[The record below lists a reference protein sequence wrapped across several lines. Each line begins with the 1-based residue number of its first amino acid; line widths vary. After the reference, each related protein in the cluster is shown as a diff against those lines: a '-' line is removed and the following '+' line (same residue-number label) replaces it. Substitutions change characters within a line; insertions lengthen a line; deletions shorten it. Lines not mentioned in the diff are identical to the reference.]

1 VSCSLL
7 LFLRTFHS
15 DENRKKLSTTKFF
28 YQNPKLLN
36 FVKVFFSHFFLL
48 SRLGHKKRSFP
59 TERKLETLLLLHAK
73 MSSGFLSAS
82 LSSSTTTTTT
92 KSTFLGSPLG
102 GGGRKLLVASK
113 SQQHNQRRK
122 LQQQITA
129 MGKKSA
135 RKGKSAAPPP
145 PPSGG
150 SSGGGGGGGGG
161 GDAKPAGAAAKRQNQ
176 SMKSGGSKNVSE
188 GSAYQTET
196 RKIILSLNKVRKV
209 TPQGKELIKNI
220 NLGMYLGAKIG
231 ILGANGAGKSTLM
244 KILAGKDTAFDGDIY
259 LDDGI
264 KIGYLPQEPELDAG
278 ETVGENVD
286 AGVAAIKAEIAEFE
300 QISVD
305 MANPDADIDKL
316 MKRMTQLQD
325 KLDASNAW
333 EIDRTVDRAMDAL
346 RVPPREALVKNLSGG
361 ERRRVAICR
370 LLLADPDILLL
381 DEPTNH
387 LDAQSVA
394 WLEQFLAQFRGTVVA
409 ITHDRYFLDNV
420 AGWILELDR
429 GEGIP
434 FEGNYTSW
442 LESKANRLDMED
454 KKASSM
460 DKALKQ
466 ELEWVRK
473 NAKGQQKK
481 GKARLRAYEELCAAS
496 AEYTKR
502 EGMDSIT
509 IPTAPRL
516 GDVVLTCEGITK
528 GFDTRGLLIDNFSA
542 TIPPGSIV
550 GIVGGN
556 GAGKTTLF
564 RMIVGEDQ
572 PDAGSCKVGETVK
585 LMYVDQS
592 RDSLDPSKSVFEE
605 LTGGADEVNLG
616 GKTVN
621 SRAYCSWYN
630 FKSSDQQKKVGDLS
644 GGERNRLQLARVLT
658 SGGNCLLLDEPTND
672 LDVATLRALEEAL
685 LSWNGCAF
693 VISHDR
699 WFLNKIATHIIAFE
713 GDSQVT
719 FYQGSY
725 DEYEAHRIERMGGE
739 APKPLKY
746 RPLVN
751 A

>member
-1 VSCSLL
+1 MTTMTGSTFSSL
-7 LFLRTFHS
+7 TS
-15 DENRKKLSTTKFF
+15 S
-28 YQNPKLLN
+28 
-36 FVKVFFSHFFLL
+36 VFFGAGGQG
-48 SRLGHKKRSFP
+48 RGG
-59 TERKLETLLLLHAK
+59 KL
-73 MSSGFLSAS
+73 
-82 LSSSTTTTTT
+82 
-92 KSTFLGSPLG
+92 KSNF
-102 GGGRKLLVASK
+102 
-113 SQQHNQRRK
+113 NNRRQK
-122 LQQQITA
+122 HGAMQITA

-135 RKGKSAAPPP
+135 RKGKAAAPAG
-145 PPSGG
+145 PPSPSNTGG
-150 SSGGGGGGGGG
+150 GDAAAPGGGGGGGG
-161 GDAKPAGAAAKRQNQ
+161 AAAKKQNQ
-176 SMKSGGSKNVSE
+176 LMKSGGSKGVSE

-244 KILAGKDTAFDGDIY
+244 RILAGQDTAFDGDIY

-264 KIGYLPQEPELDAG
+264 KIGYLEQEPELDAG

-286 AGVAAIKAEIAEFE
+286 AGVAAIKAEITEFE

-361 ERRRVAICR
+361 ERRRVALCR

-434 FEGNYTSW
+434 FEGNYTTW

-481 GKARLRAYEELCAAS
+481 GKARLRAYDELCAAS

-516 GDVVLTCEGITK
+516 GDVVLTCEGLTK
-528 GFDTRGLLIDNFSA
+528 GFDTRGLLIDNFTA

-564 RMIVGEDQ
+564 RMIVGEDK
-572 PDAGSCKVGETVK
+572 PDAGSCAVGETVK

-616 GKTVN
+616 GKAVN

-699 WFLNKIATHIIAFE
+699 WFLNKIATHIVAFE

-751 A
+751 V

>member
-1 VSCSLL
+1 
-7 LFLRTFHS
+7 
-15 DENRKKLSTTKFF
+15 
-28 YQNPKLLN
+28 
-36 FVKVFFSHFFLL
+36 
-48 SRLGHKKRSFP
+48 
-59 TERKLETLLLLHAK
+59 
-73 MSSGFLSAS
+73 M
-82 LSSSTTTTTT
+82 TTTTG
-92 KSTFLGSPLG
+92 STFSSRTSSVFFGA
-102 GGGRKLLVASK
+102 GGRGRGGKLK
-113 SQQHNQRRK
+113 SNWNNRRQK
-122 LQQQITA
+122 HGGMQITA

-135 RKGKSAAPPP
+135 RKGKAAAPA
-145 PPSGG
+145 PPSPSNTGG
-150 SSGGGGGGGGG
+150 GDAAPGGGGGGG
-161 GDAKPAGAAAKRQNQ
+161 AAAKKQNQ
-176 SMKSGGSKNVSE
+176 SMKSGGSKGVSE

-244 KILAGKDTAFDGDIY
+244 RILAGQDTAFDGDIY

-264 KIGYLPQEPELDAG
+264 KIGYLEQEPELDAG

-286 AGVAAIKAEIAEFE
+286 AGVAAIKAEITEFE

-361 ERRRVAICR
+361 ERRRVALCR

-434 FEGNYTSW
+434 FEGNYTTW

-516 GDVVLTCEGITK
+516 GDVVLTCEGLTK
-528 GFDTRGLLIDNFSA
+528 GFDTRGLLIDNFTA

-564 RMIVGEDQ
+564 RMIVGEDK
-572 PDAGSCKVGETVK
+572 PDAGSCAVGETVK

-592 RDSLDPSKSVFEE
+592 RKSLDPSKSVFEE

-616 GKTVN
+616 GKAVN

-699 WFLNKIATHIIAFE
+699 WFLNKIATHIVAFE

-751 A
+751 V

>member
-1 VSCSLL
+1 
-7 LFLRTFHS
+7 
-15 DENRKKLSTTKFF
+15 
-28 YQNPKLLN
+28 
-36 FVKVFFSHFFLL
+36 
-48 SRLGHKKRSFP
+48 
-59 TERKLETLLLLHAK
+59 
-73 MSSGFLSAS
+73 M
-82 LSSSTTTTTT
+82 
-92 KSTFLGSPLG
+92 
-102 GGGRKLLVASK
+102 
-113 SQQHNQRRK
+113 
-122 LQQQITA
+122 
-129 MGKKSA
+129 
-135 RKGKSAAPPP
+135 
-145 PPSGG
+145 
-150 SSGGGGGGGGG
+150 
-161 GDAKPAGAAAKRQNQ
+161 
-176 SMKSGGSKNVSE
+176 SE

-516 GDVVLTCEGITK
+516 GDIVLTCEGLTK

-592 RDSLDPSKSVFEE
+592 RDSLNPSKSVFEE

>member
-1 VSCSLL
+1 
-7 LFLRTFHS
+7 
-15 DENRKKLSTTKFF
+15 
-28 YQNPKLLN
+28 
-36 FVKVFFSHFFLL
+36 
-48 SRLGHKKRSFP
+48 
-59 TERKLETLLLLHAK
+59 
-73 MSSGFLSAS
+73 M
-82 LSSSTTTTTT
+82 TTTTG
-92 KSTFLGSPLG
+92 STFSSRTSSVFFGA
-102 GGGRKLLVASK
+102 GGRGRGGKLK
-113 SQQHNQRRK
+113 SNWNNRRQK
-122 LQQQITA
+122 HGGMQITA

-135 RKGKSAAPPP
+135 RKGKAAAPA
-145 PPSGG
+145 PPSPSNTGG
-150 SSGGGGGGGGG
+150 GDAASGGGGGGGGG
-161 GDAKPAGAAAKRQNQ
+161 AAAKKQNQ
-176 SMKSGGSKNVSE
+176 SMKSGGSKGVSE

-244 KILAGKDTAFDGDIY
+244 RILAGQDTAFDGDIY

-264 KIGYLPQEPELDAG
+264 KIGYLEQEPELDAG

-286 AGVAAIKAEIAEFE
+286 AGVAAIKAEITEFE

-361 ERRRVAICR
+361 ERRRVALCR

-434 FEGNYTSW
+434 FEGNYTTW

-481 GKARLRAYEELCAAS
+481 GKARLRAYDELCAAS

-516 GDVVLTCEGITK
+516 GDVVLTCEGLTK
-528 GFDTRGLLIDNFSA
+528 GFDTRGLLIDNFTA

-564 RMIVGEDQ
+564 RMIVGEDK
-572 PDAGSCKVGETVK
+572 PDAGSCAVGETVK

-616 GKTVN
+616 GKAVN

-699 WFLNKIATHIIAFE
+699 WFLNKIATHIVAFE

-751 A
+751 V

>member
-1 VSCSLL
+1 MTTSGCAFSSLTSSVFFGGKRHQSLL
-7 LFLRTFHS
+7 
-15 DENRKKLSTTKFF
+15 D
-28 YQNPKLLN
+28 
-36 FVKVFFSHFFLL
+36 VK
-48 SRLGHKKRSFP
+48 
-59 TERKLETLLLLHAK
+59 
-73 MSSGFLSAS
+73 
-82 LSSSTTTTTT
+82 SSSNCNRRHQGRTTGT
-92 KSTFLGSPLG
+92 
-102 GGGRKLLVASK
+102 
-113 SQQHNQRRK
+113 
-122 LQQQITA
+122 QITA

-135 RKGKSAAPPP
+135 RKGKAAAPA
-145 PPSGG
+145 PPSPSNTTGG
-150 SSGGGGGGGGG
+150 GGDAAAPGGGGGGGGG
-161 GDAKPAGAAAKRQNQ
+161 AAAKKQNQ
-176 SMKSGGSKNVSE
+176 SMKSGGSKGVSE

-244 KILAGKDTAFDGDIY
+244 RILAGQDTAFDGDIY

-264 KIGYLPQEPELDAG
+264 KIGYLEQEPELDAG

-286 AGVAAIKAEIAEFE
+286 AGVAAIKAEITEFE

-361 ERRRVAICR
+361 ERRRVALCR

-434 FEGNYTSW
+434 FEGNYTTW

-481 GKARLRAYEELCAAS
+481 GKARLRAYDELCAAS

-516 GDVVLTCEGITK
+516 GDVVLTCEGLTK
-528 GFDTRGLLIDNFSA
+528 GFDTRGLLIDNFTA

-564 RMIVGEDQ
+564 RMIVGEDK
-572 PDAGSCKVGETVK
+572 PDAGSCAVGETVK

-616 GKTVN
+616 GKAVN

-699 WFLNKIATHIIAFE
+699 WFLNKIATHIVAFE

-751 A
+751 V

>member
-1 VSCSLL
+1 MTGSTFSSL
-7 LFLRTFHS
+7 TS
-15 DENRKKLSTTKFF
+15 S
-28 YQNPKLLN
+28 
-36 FVKVFFSHFFLL
+36 VFFGAGGQG
-48 SRLGHKKRSFP
+48 RGG
-59 TERKLETLLLLHAK
+59 KL
-73 MSSGFLSAS
+73 
-82 LSSSTTTTTT
+82 
-92 KSTFLGSPLG
+92 KSNF
-102 GGGRKLLVASK
+102 
-113 SQQHNQRRK
+113 NNRRQK
-122 LQQQITA
+122 HGAMQITA

-135 RKGKSAAPPP
+135 RKGKAAAPA
-145 PPSGG
+145 PPSPSNTTGG
-150 SSGGGGGGGGG
+150 GGDAAAPGGGGGG
-161 GDAKPAGAAAKRQNQ
+161 AAAKKQNQ
-176 SMKSGGSKNVSE
+176 SMKSGGSKGVSE

-244 KILAGKDTAFDGDIY
+244 RILAGQDTAFDGDIY

-264 KIGYLPQEPELDAG
+264 KIGYLEQEPELDAG

-286 AGVAAIKAEIAEFE
+286 AGVAAIKAEITEFE
-300 QISVD
+300 QISVY

-361 ERRRVAICR
+361 ERRRVALCR

-434 FEGNYTSW
+434 FEGNYTTW

-481 GKARLRAYEELCAAS
+481 GKARLRAYDELCAAS

-516 GDVVLTCEGITK
+516 GDVVLTCEGLTK
-528 GFDTRGLLIDNFSA
+528 GFDTRGLLIDNFTA

-564 RMIVGEDQ
+564 RMIVGEDK
-572 PDAGSCKVGETVK
+572 PDAGSCAVGETVK

-616 GKTVN
+616 GKAVN

-699 WFLNKIATHIIAFE
+699 WFLNKIATHIVAFE

-751 A
+751 V

>member
-1 VSCSLL
+1 MTTTGCAFSSLTTSSVFFGGKQHQSLL
-7 LFLRTFHS
+7 
-15 DENRKKLSTTKFF
+15 D
-28 YQNPKLLN
+28 
-36 FVKVFFSHFFLL
+36 VK
-48 SRLGHKKRSFP
+48 
-59 TERKLETLLLLHAK
+59 
-73 MSSGFLSAS
+73 
-82 LSSSTTTTTT
+82 SSSNFNRRHQGRTTGT
-92 KSTFLGSPLG
+92 
-102 GGGRKLLVASK
+102 
-113 SQQHNQRRK
+113 
-122 LQQQITA
+122 QITA

-135 RKGKSAAPPP
+135 RKGKAAAPA
-145 PPSGG
+145 PPSPSNTTGG
-150 SSGGGGGGGGG
+150 GGDAAAPGGGGGGGGG
-161 GDAKPAGAAAKRQNQ
+161 AAAKKQNQ
-176 SMKSGGSKNVSE
+176 SMKSGGSKGVSE

-244 KILAGKDTAFDGDIY
+244 RILAGQDTAFDGDIY

-264 KIGYLPQEPELDAG
+264 KIGYLEQEPELDAG

-286 AGVAAIKAEIAEFE
+286 AGVAAIKAEITEFE

-361 ERRRVAICR
+361 ERRRVALCR

-434 FEGNYTSW
+434 FEGNYTTW

-481 GKARLRAYEELCAAS
+481 GKARLRAYDELCAAS

-516 GDVVLTCEGITK
+516 GDVVLTCEGLTK
-528 GFDTRGLLIDNFSA
+528 GFDTRGLLIDNFTA

-564 RMIVGEDQ
+564 RMIVGEDK
-572 PDAGSCKVGETVK
+572 PDAGSCAVGETVK

-616 GKTVN
+616 GKAVN

-699 WFLNKIATHIIAFE
+699 WFLNKIATHIVAFE

-751 A
+751 V

>member
-1 VSCSLL
+1 
-7 LFLRTFHS
+7 
-15 DENRKKLSTTKFF
+15 
-28 YQNPKLLN
+28 
-36 FVKVFFSHFFLL
+36 
-48 SRLGHKKRSFP
+48 
-59 TERKLETLLLLHAK
+59 
-73 MSSGFLSAS
+73 M
-82 LSSSTTTTTT
+82 TTTTGCTFSSLT
-92 KSTFLGSPLG
+92 SSVFFGGKQHRLLDVKSTNFNRRHQ
-102 GGGRKLLVASK
+102 GRTGM
-113 SQQHNQRRK
+113 
-122 LQQQITA
+122 QITA

-135 RKGKSAAPPP
+135 RKGKAAAPA
-145 PPSGG
+145 PPSP
-150 SSGGGGGGGGG
+150 SNTTGGG
-161 GDAKPAGAAAKRQNQ
+161 GDAAAPGGGGGAAAKKQNQ
-176 SMKSGGSKNVSE
+176 SMKSGGSKGVSE

-244 KILAGKDTAFDGDIY
+244 RILAGQDTAFDGDIY

-264 KIGYLPQEPELDAG
+264 KIGYLEQEPELDAG

-286 AGVAAIKAEIAEFE
+286 AGVAAIKAEITEFE

-361 ERRRVAICR
+361 ERRRVALCR

-434 FEGNYTSW
+434 FEGNYTTW

-481 GKARLRAYEELCAAS
+481 GKARLRAYDELCAAS

-516 GDVVLTCEGITK
+516 GDVVLTCEGLTK
-528 GFDTRGLLIDNFSA
+528 GFDTRGLLIDNFTA

-564 RMIVGEDQ
+564 RMIVGEDK
-572 PDAGSCKVGETVK
+572 PDAGSCAVGETVK

-616 GKTVN
+616 GKAVN

-699 WFLNKIATHIIAFE
+699 WFLNKIATHIVAFE

-751 A
+751 V

>member
-1 VSCSLL
+1 MTTSGCAFSSLTSSVFFGGKRHQSLL
-7 LFLRTFHS
+7 
-15 DENRKKLSTTKFF
+15 D
-28 YQNPKLLN
+28 
-36 FVKVFFSHFFLL
+36 VK
-48 SRLGHKKRSFP
+48 
-59 TERKLETLLLLHAK
+59 
-73 MSSGFLSAS
+73 
-82 LSSSTTTTTT
+82 SSSNCNRRHQGRTTGT
-92 KSTFLGSPLG
+92 
-102 GGGRKLLVASK
+102 
-113 SQQHNQRRK
+113 
-122 LQQQITA
+122 QITA

-135 RKGKSAAPPP
+135 RKGKAAAPA
-145 PPSGG
+145 PPSPSNTTGG
-150 SSGGGGGGGGG
+150 GGDAAAPGGGGGGGGG
-161 GDAKPAGAAAKRQNQ
+161 GAAAKKQNQ
-176 SMKSGGSKNVSE
+176 SMKSGGSKGVSE

-244 KILAGKDTAFDGDIY
+244 RILAGQDTAFDGDIY

-264 KIGYLPQEPELDAG
+264 KIGYLEQEPELDAG

-286 AGVAAIKAEIAEFE
+286 AGVAAIKAEITEFE

-361 ERRRVAICR
+361 ERRRVALCR

-434 FEGNYTSW
+434 FEGNYTTW

-481 GKARLRAYEELCAAS
+481 GKARLRAYDELCAAS

-516 GDVVLTCEGITK
+516 GDVVLTCEGLTK
-528 GFDTRGLLIDNFSA
+528 GFDTRGLLIDNFTA

-564 RMIVGEDQ
+564 RMIVGEDK
-572 PDAGSCKVGETVK
+572 PDAGSCAVGETVK

-616 GKTVN
+616 GKAVN

-699 WFLNKIATHIIAFE
+699 WFLNKIATHIVAFE

-751 A
+751 V

>member
-1 VSCSLL
+1 MTTSGCAFSSLTHSVFFGGKRHQSLL
-7 LFLRTFHS
+7 
-15 DENRKKLSTTKFF
+15 D
-28 YQNPKLLN
+28 
-36 FVKVFFSHFFLL
+36 VK
-48 SRLGHKKRSFP
+48 
-59 TERKLETLLLLHAK
+59 
-73 MSSGFLSAS
+73 
-82 LSSSTTTTTT
+82 SSSNCNRRHQ
-92 KSTFLGSPLG
+92 
-102 GGGRKLLVASK
+102 GRTGT
-113 SQQHNQRRK
+113 
-122 LQQQITA
+122 QITA

-135 RKGKSAAPPP
+135 RKGKAAAPA
-145 PPSGG
+145 PPSPSNTTGG
-150 SSGGGGGGGGG
+150 GGDAAAPGGGGGGGGG
-161 GDAKPAGAAAKRQNQ
+161 GAAAKKQNQ
-176 SMKSGGSKNVSE
+176 SMKSGGSKGVSE

-244 KILAGKDTAFDGDIY
+244 RILAGQDTAFDGDIY

-264 KIGYLPQEPELDAG
+264 KIGYLEQEPELDAG

-286 AGVAAIKAEIAEFE
+286 AGVAAIKAEITEFE

-361 ERRRVAICR
+361 ERRRVALCR

-434 FEGNYTSW
+434 FEGNYTTW

-481 GKARLRAYEELCAAS
+481 GKARLRAYDELCAAS

-516 GDVVLTCEGITK
+516 GDVVLTCEGLTK
-528 GFDTRGLLIDNFSA
+528 GFDTRGLLIDNFTA

-564 RMIVGEDQ
+564 RMIVGEDK
-572 PDAGSCKVGETVK
+572 PDAGSCAVGETVK

-616 GKTVN
+616 GKAVN

-644 GGERNRLQLARVLT
+644 GGERTRLQLARVLT

-699 WFLNKIATHIIAFE
+699 WFLNKIATHIVAFE

-751 A
+751 V

>member
-1 VSCSLL
+1 
-7 LFLRTFHS
+7 
-15 DENRKKLSTTKFF
+15 
-28 YQNPKLLN
+28 
-36 FVKVFFSHFFLL
+36 
-48 SRLGHKKRSFP
+48 
-59 TERKLETLLLLHAK
+59 
-73 MSSGFLSAS
+73 
-82 LSSSTTTTTT
+82 
-92 KSTFLGSPLG
+92 
-102 GGGRKLLVASK
+102 
-113 SQQHNQRRK
+113 
-122 LQQQITA
+122 

-135 RKGKSAAPPP
+135 RKGKAAAPA
-145 PPSGG
+145 PPSPSNTTGG
-150 SSGGGGGGGGG
+150 GGDAAAPGGGGGGGGG
-161 GDAKPAGAAAKRQNQ
+161 GGAAAKKQNQ
-176 SMKSGGSKNVSE
+176 SMKSGGSKGVSE

-244 KILAGKDTAFDGDIY
+244 RILAGQDTAFDGDIY

-264 KIGYLPQEPELDAG
+264 KIGYLEQEPELDAG

-286 AGVAAIKAEIAEFE
+286 AGVAAIKAEITEFE

-361 ERRRVAICR
+361 ERRRVALCR

-434 FEGNYTSW
+434 FEGNYTTW

-481 GKARLRAYEELCAAS
+481 GKARLRAYDELCAAS

-516 GDVVLTCEGITK
+516 GDVVLTCEGLTK
-528 GFDTRGLLIDNFSA
+528 GFDTRGLLIDNFTA

-564 RMIVGEDQ
+564 RMIVGEDK
-572 PDAGSCKVGETVK
+572 PDAGSCAVGETVK

-699 WFLNKIATHIIAFE
+699 WFLNKIATHIVAFE

-751 A
+751 V

>member
-1 VSCSLL
+1 MKFFFSPTLGTIWR
-7 LFLRTFHS
+7 FLR
-15 DENRKKLSTTKFF
+15 ENYPTKTRFINK
-28 YQNPKLLN
+28 Q
-36 FVKVFFSHFFLL
+36 
-48 SRLGHKKRSFP
+48 
-59 TERKLETLLLLHAK
+59 
-73 MSSGFLSAS
+73 S
-82 LSSSTTTTTT
+82 LSSNERNKTKLWRMTTMTG
-92 KSTFLGSPLG
+92 STFSSLTSSVFFGAG
-102 GGGRKLLVASK
+102 GQGRGGKLK
-113 SQQHNQRRK
+113 SNFNNRRQK
-122 LQQQITA
+122 HGAMQITA

-135 RKGKSAAPPP
+135 RKGKAAAPAG
-145 PPSGG
+145 PPSPSNTGG
-150 SSGGGGGGGGG
+150 GDAAAPGGGGGGGG
-161 GDAKPAGAAAKRQNQ
+161 AAAKKQNQ
-176 SMKSGGSKNVSE
+176 SMKSGGSKGVSE

-244 KILAGKDTAFDGDIY
+244 RILAGQDTAFDGDIY

-264 KIGYLPQEPELDAG
+264 KIGYLEQEPELDAG

-286 AGVAAIKAEIAEFE
+286 AGVAAIKAEITEFE

-361 ERRRVAICR
+361 ERRRVALCR

-434 FEGNYTSW
+434 FEGNYTTW

-481 GKARLRAYEELCAAS
+481 GKARLRAYDELCAAS

-516 GDVVLTCEGITK
+516 GDVVLTCEGLTK
-528 GFDTRGLLIDNFSA
+528 GFDTRGLLIDNFTA

-564 RMIVGEDQ
+564 RMIVGEDK
-572 PDAGSCKVGETVK
+572 PDAGSCAVGETVK

-616 GKTVN
+616 GKAVN

-699 WFLNKIATHIIAFE
+699 WFLNKIATHIVAFE

-751 A
+751 V

>member
-1 VSCSLL
+1 
-7 LFLRTFHS
+7 
-15 DENRKKLSTTKFF
+15 
-28 YQNPKLLN
+28 
-36 FVKVFFSHFFLL
+36 
-48 SRLGHKKRSFP
+48 
-59 TERKLETLLLLHAK
+59 
-73 MSSGFLSAS
+73 
-82 LSSSTTTTTT
+82 
-92 KSTFLGSPLG
+92 
-102 GGGRKLLVASK
+102 
-113 SQQHNQRRK
+113 
-122 LQQQITA
+122 
-129 MGKKSA
+129 
-135 RKGKSAAPPP
+135 
-145 PPSGG
+145 
-150 SSGGGGGGGGG
+150 
-161 GDAKPAGAAAKRQNQ
+161 
-176 SMKSGGSKNVSE
+176 MKSGGSKNVSE

-699 WFLNKIATHIIAFE
+699 WFLNKIATHIVAFE

>member
-1 VSCSLL
+1 
-7 LFLRTFHS
+7 
-15 DENRKKLSTTKFF
+15 
-28 YQNPKLLN
+28 
-36 FVKVFFSHFFLL
+36 
-48 SRLGHKKRSFP
+48 
-59 TERKLETLLLLHAK
+59 
-73 MSSGFLSAS
+73 
-82 LSSSTTTTTT
+82 
-92 KSTFLGSPLG
+92 
-102 GGGRKLLVASK
+102 
-113 SQQHNQRRK
+113 
-122 LQQQITA
+122 

-150 SSGGGGGGGGG
+150 GSGGGGGG

-516 GDVVLTCEGITK
+516 GDVVLTCEGLTK

>member
-1 VSCSLL
+1 MTTTGCAFSSRTTSSVFFGGKQHQSLL
-7 LFLRTFHS
+7 
-15 DENRKKLSTTKFF
+15 D
-28 YQNPKLLN
+28 
-36 FVKVFFSHFFLL
+36 VK
-48 SRLGHKKRSFP
+48 
-59 TERKLETLLLLHAK
+59 
-73 MSSGFLSAS
+73 
-82 LSSSTTTTTT
+82 SSSNCNRRHQGRTTGT
-92 KSTFLGSPLG
+92 
-102 GGGRKLLVASK
+102 
-113 SQQHNQRRK
+113 
-122 LQQQITA
+122 QITA

-135 RKGKSAAPPP
+135 RKGKAAAPA
-145 PPSGG
+145 PPSPSNTTGG
-150 SSGGGGGGGGG
+150 GGDAAAPGGGGGGGGG
-161 GDAKPAGAAAKRQNQ
+161 GAAAKKQNQ
-176 SMKSGGSKNVSE
+176 SMKSGGSKGVSE

-244 KILAGKDTAFDGDIY
+244 RILAGQDTAFDGDIY

-264 KIGYLPQEPELDAG
+264 KIGYLEQEPELDAG

-286 AGVAAIKAEIAEFE
+286 AGVAAIKAEITEFE

-361 ERRRVAICR
+361 ERRRVALCR

-434 FEGNYTSW
+434 FEGNYTTW

-481 GKARLRAYEELCAAS
+481 GKARLRAYDELCAAS

-516 GDVVLTCEGITK
+516 GDVVLTCEGLTK
-528 GFDTRGLLIDNFSA
+528 GFDTRGLLIDNFTA

-564 RMIVGEDQ
+564 RMIVGEDK
-572 PDAGSCKVGETVK
+572 PDAGSCAVGETVK

-616 GKTVN
+616 GKAVN

-699 WFLNKIATHIIAFE
+699 WFLNKIATHIVAFE

-751 A
+751 V

>member
-1 VSCSLL
+1 MSGKSA
-7 LFLRTFHS
+7 F
-15 DENRKKLSTTKFF
+15 
-28 YQNPKLLN
+28 
-36 FVKVFFSHFFLL
+36 L
-48 SRLGHKKRSFP
+48 SRF
-59 TERKLETLLLLHAK
+59 
-73 MSSGFLSAS
+73 
-82 LSSSTTTTTT
+82 
-92 KSTFLGSPLG
+92 
-102 GGGRKLLVASK
+102 GGRKLLVASRR
-113 SQQHNQRRK
+113 QQNQPNQQRK
-122 LQQQITA
+122 KLQQITA

-150 SSGGGGGGGGG
+150 GSGGGGGG

-516 GDVVLTCEGITK
+516 GDVVLTCEGLTK

-699 WFLNKIATHIIAFE
+699 WFLNKIATHIVAFE

>member
-1 VSCSLL
+1 MTGSTFSSL
-7 LFLRTFHS
+7 TS
-15 DENRKKLSTTKFF
+15 S
-28 YQNPKLLN
+28 
-36 FVKVFFSHFFLL
+36 VFFGAGGQG
-48 SRLGHKKRSFP
+48 RGG
-59 TERKLETLLLLHAK
+59 KL
-73 MSSGFLSAS
+73 
-82 LSSSTTTTTT
+82 
-92 KSTFLGSPLG
+92 KSNF
-102 GGGRKLLVASK
+102 
-113 SQQHNQRRK
+113 NNRRQK
-122 LQQQITA
+122 HGAMQITA

-135 RKGKSAAPPP
+135 RKGKAAAPAG
-145 PPSGG
+145 PPSPSNTGG
-150 SSGGGGGGGGG
+150 GDAAAPGGGGGGGG
-161 GDAKPAGAAAKRQNQ
+161 AAAKKQNQ
-176 SMKSGGSKNVSE
+176 SMKSGGSKGVSE

-244 KILAGKDTAFDGDIY
+244 RILAGQDTAFDGDIY

-264 KIGYLPQEPELDAG
+264 KIGYLEQEPELDAG

-286 AGVAAIKAEIAEFE
+286 AGVAAIKAEITEFE

-361 ERRRVAICR
+361 ERRRVALCR

-434 FEGNYTSW
+434 FEGNYTTW

-481 GKARLRAYEELCAAS
+481 GKARLRAYDELCAAS

-516 GDVVLTCEGITK
+516 GDVVLTCEGLTK
-528 GFDTRGLLIDNFSA
+528 GFDTRGLLIDNFTA

-564 RMIVGEDQ
+564 RMIVGEDK
-572 PDAGSCKVGETVK
+572 PDAGSCAVGETVK

-616 GKTVN
+616 GKAVN

-699 WFLNKIATHIIAFE
+699 WFLNKIATHIVAFE

>member
-1 VSCSLL
+1 
-7 LFLRTFHS
+7 
-15 DENRKKLSTTKFF
+15 
-28 YQNPKLLN
+28 
-36 FVKVFFSHFFLL
+36 
-48 SRLGHKKRSFP
+48 
-59 TERKLETLLLLHAK
+59 
-73 MSSGFLSAS
+73 
-82 LSSSTTTTTT
+82 
-92 KSTFLGSPLG
+92 
-102 GGGRKLLVASK
+102 
-113 SQQHNQRRK
+113 
-122 LQQQITA
+122 
-129 MGKKSA
+129 
-135 RKGKSAAPPP
+135 
-145 PPSGG
+145 
-150 SSGGGGGGGGG
+150 
-161 GDAKPAGAAAKRQNQ
+161 
-176 SMKSGGSKNVSE
+176 MKSGGSKGVSE

-244 KILAGKDTAFDGDIY
+244 RILAGQDTAFDGDIY

-264 KIGYLPQEPELDAG
+264 KIGYLEQEPELDAG

-286 AGVAAIKAEIAEFE
+286 AGVAAIKAEITEFE

-361 ERRRVAICR
+361 ERRRVALCR

-434 FEGNYTSW
+434 FEGNYTTW

-481 GKARLRAYEELCAAS
+481 GKARLRAYDELCAAS

-516 GDVVLTCEGITK
+516 GDVVLTCEGLTK
-528 GFDTRGLLIDNFSA
+528 GFDTRGLLIDNFTA

-564 RMIVGEDQ
+564 RMIVGEDK
-572 PDAGSCKVGETVK
+572 PDAGSCAVGETVK

-592 RDSLDPSKSVFEE
+592 RDSLDPSKSVLEE

-616 GKTVN
+616 GKAVN

-699 WFLNKIATHIIAFE
+699 WFLNKIATHIVAFE

-751 A
+751 V

>member
-1 VSCSLL
+1 
-7 LFLRTFHS
+7 
-15 DENRKKLSTTKFF
+15 
-28 YQNPKLLN
+28 
-36 FVKVFFSHFFLL
+36 
-48 SRLGHKKRSFP
+48 
-59 TERKLETLLLLHAK
+59 
-73 MSSGFLSAS
+73 M
-82 LSSSTTTTTT
+82 
-92 KSTFLGSPLG
+92 
-102 GGGRKLLVASK
+102 
-113 SQQHNQRRK
+113 
-122 LQQQITA
+122 
-129 MGKKSA
+129 
-135 RKGKSAAPPP
+135 
-145 PPSGG
+145 
-150 SSGGGGGGGGG
+150 
-161 GDAKPAGAAAKRQNQ
+161 
-176 SMKSGGSKNVSE
+176 SE

-409 ITHDRYFLDNV
+409 STHDRYFLDNV

-516 GDVVLTCEGITK
+516 GDVVLTCEGLTK

-699 WFLNKIATHIIAFE
+699 WFLNKIATHIVAFE

>member
-1 VSCSLL
+1 
-7 LFLRTFHS
+7 
-15 DENRKKLSTTKFF
+15 
-28 YQNPKLLN
+28 
-36 FVKVFFSHFFLL
+36 
-48 SRLGHKKRSFP
+48 
-59 TERKLETLLLLHAK
+59 
-73 MSSGFLSAS
+73 M
-82 LSSSTTTTTT
+82 
-92 KSTFLGSPLG
+92 
-102 GGGRKLLVASK
+102 
-113 SQQHNQRRK
+113 
-122 LQQQITA
+122 
-129 MGKKSA
+129 
-135 RKGKSAAPPP
+135 
-145 PPSGG
+145 
-150 SSGGGGGGGGG
+150 
-161 GDAKPAGAAAKRQNQ
+161 
-176 SMKSGGSKNVSE
+176 SE

>member
-1 VSCSLL
+1 
-7 LFLRTFHS
+7 
-15 DENRKKLSTTKFF
+15 
-28 YQNPKLLN
+28 
-36 FVKVFFSHFFLL
+36 
-48 SRLGHKKRSFP
+48 
-59 TERKLETLLLLHAK
+59 
-73 MSSGFLSAS
+73 
-82 LSSSTTTTTT
+82 
-92 KSTFLGSPLG
+92 
-102 GGGRKLLVASK
+102 
-113 SQQHNQRRK
+113 
-122 LQQQITA
+122 

-150 SSGGGGGGGGG
+150 GSGGGGG

-516 GDVVLTCEGITK
+516 GDVVLTCEGLTK

-699 WFLNKIATHIIAFE
+699 WFLNKIATHIVAFE